1 MKQVVRTR
9 FAPSPT
15 GLLHIGGVRTAL
27 FAYLYAKANNGIF
40 VLRLEDTDRERF
52 VENGVEQIIKSLDWL
67 GIHPDE
73 GVWYEEKPGEHGPYI
88 QSKRLPHY
96 KKYALELIEKGQAYY
111 SHTTP
116 EAMASLR
123 EEAIKNKV
131 PFVYKQSME
140 PVQAN
145 SSTEGLPIRL
155 KIDAGKTIWKDE
167 VRGDFETSNDLLD
180 DFIIIKAD
188 GFPTYNFANVVD
200 DQLMQIS
207 HVIRGDE
214 FISTTAKHAYLYDV
228 LGFARPKW
236 AHLPPILGPDGKHKL
251 SKRDGDVDVLDY
263 QAKGYLKD
271 ALLNFLA
278 LLGWNDGTEQEIFS
292 IRELTEKFSLDRVQK
307 SPAGF
312 DLQRLDWMNGEYI
325 RSLSVDQLA
334 EVIKPFVPAQ
344 WLGDME
350 YFNKVL
356 LLDSDRLKKLDEAKY
371 IMEIF
376 FEQPSI
382 DIKMLTQKTNLETI
396 KLWLKYI
403 SESISLINSA
413 EFTHDKLE
421 KVVRD
426 TALEHDIDTGQ
437 LFYALRISL
446 TGRTKAPGLFDIM
459 VALGKE
465 ETLTR
470 LDLKI

>member
-1 MKQVVRTR
+1 MKQEVRTR

-15 GLLHIGGVRTAL
+15 GMLHIGGVRTAL
-27 FAYLYAKANNGIF
+27 FAYLYAKAHDGVF

-96 KKYALELIEKGQAYY
+96 NKYALELIEKGLAYY

-116 EAMASLR
+116 EAIASLR
-123 EEAIKNKV
+123 ENAIKNKV
-131 PFVYKQSME
+131 PFIYKQSME
-140 PVQAN
+140 PTEKN
-145 SSTEGLPIRL
+145 SNTEGLPIRL
-155 KIDAGKTIWKDE
+155 KIGPGKTSWKDE

-188 GFPTYNFANVVD
+188 GYPTYNFANVVD
-200 DQLMQIS
+200 DELMQIS

-214 FISTTAKHAYLYDV
+214 FISTTAKHAYLYDT
-228 LGFARPKW
+228 LGFSRPKW

-263 QAKGYLKD
+263 QSKGYLKE

-292 IRELTEKFSLDRVQK
+292 IDELISKFSLDRVQK

-312 DLQRLDWMNGEYI
+312 DMQRLDWMNGEYI
-325 RSLSVDQLA
+325 RSLSIEQLGEA
-334 EVIKPFVPAQ
+334 IKPFVPVE
-344 WLGDME
+344 WLDNME
-350 YFNKVL
+350 YFNNVL

-376 FEQPSI
+376 FEKPSV
-382 DIKMLTQKTNLETI
+382 DVKLLTQKTNLETI
-396 KLWLKYI
+396 KLWLKDI

-413 EFTHDKLE
+413 DFTHDNLE
-421 KVVRD
+421 KAVRD
-426 TALEHDIDTGQ
+426 TALDQNIDTGQ

-459 VALGKE
+459 ITLGKD
-465 ETLTR
+465 ETLAR